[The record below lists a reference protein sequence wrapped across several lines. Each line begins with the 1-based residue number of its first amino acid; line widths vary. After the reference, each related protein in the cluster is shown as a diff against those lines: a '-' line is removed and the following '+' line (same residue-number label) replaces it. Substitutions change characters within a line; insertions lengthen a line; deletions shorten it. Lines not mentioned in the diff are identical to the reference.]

1 MYRTPFLHV
10 SYFYIIRVSLFSL
23 CLEEIFS
30 LKCYNIENST
40 PSESFF
46 CKDRYLHGYL
56 NEKYLKLAKFDDFE
70 FKFVHF
76 VLFWDQHWFY
86 YPLFWLQ
93 ATDWTILHEEKVH
106 IQWIHMNKFYVYVL
120 VLSFCHFIRNKQL
133 LYPICYCFS
142 VFWVGVRP
150 PNSWHY
156 KLFDLY
162 FCQDPIILFMVL
174 LFWWVKTKNS
184 PQVGR
189 CDFTVNC
196 LREVISLSM
205 KE

>member
-142 VFWVGVRP
+142 VFWVGVNWMH
-150 PNSWHY
+150 NSNHILVLKGDFIKHFSRSNFHHLLSQPQEQL
-156 KLFDLY
+156 KL
-162 FCQDPIILFMVL
+162 
-174 LFWWVKTKNS
+174 T
-184 PQVGR
+184 
-189 CDFTVNC
+189 
-196 LREVISLSM
+196 
-205 KE
+205 